1 MRILSLRKFPLSVS
15 LLAASLMLVAPAK
28 AEMWACSYIEH
39 KKPQTFIFTR
49 KGKTFFEALMEW
61 EYKIISETETEI
73 HLYKSGDSD
82 GKPVTTFYALILLK
96 KRKVLEETFTPEFN
110 LVRVYAGSGSFS
122 VGQPIHRDLQL
133 NGKCVI
139 G

>member
-1 MRILSLRKFPLSVS
+1 MRWFLVSISLVALSL
-15 LLAASLMLVAPAK
+15 ASPAQ
-28 AEMWACSYIEH
+28 AETWLCSAERESYLTG
-39 KKPQTFIFTR
+39 KGLTFTR
-49 KGKTFFEALMEW
+49 KDGHFVMRTEREKLP
-61 EYKIISETETEI
+61 YKIIRETETEI

-82 GKPVTTFYALILLK
+82 GKAVTTFYALILLK

>member
-1 MRILSLRKFPLSVS
+1 MTLRKLTLSIGF
-15 LLAASLMLVAPAK
+15 LAASLMLAAPAQ
-28 AEMWACSYIEH
+28 AETWACSYIEH

-61 EYKIISETETEI
+61 EYKIIRETKTEI

-82 GKPVTTFYALILLK
+82 GKPMTTFYALILLK

-110 LVRVYAGSGSFS
+110 LVRVYAGPSSLS
-122 VGQPIHRDLQL
+122 VGQPIHRDLPL

-139 G
+139 R